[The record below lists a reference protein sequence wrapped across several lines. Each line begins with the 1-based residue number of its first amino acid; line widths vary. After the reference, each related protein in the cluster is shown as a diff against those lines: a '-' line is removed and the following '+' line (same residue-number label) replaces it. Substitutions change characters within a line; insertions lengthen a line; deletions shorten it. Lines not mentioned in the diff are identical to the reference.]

1 MKTPWSGLRMSPEK
15 DNEPNGLTGWMGE
28 EDPAAEYRED
38 KPEDRGQ
45 TEYYADNRPIEP
57 EERKPSR
64 PSIFKWVIFVLL
76 IGYTLL
82 SYYRAPI
89 LSRIGSYL
97 VVEHPHKKADLIVCL
112 MGRPVERGLAAAE
125 IYKRGLGPGIFIGRV
140 GFPDGT
146 EVLKQRGV
154 HFPESRDLLKMML
167 QGLGVPGSACLTSDR
182 FVGDTYEEA
191 KEVRALAQERGYS
204 SLIVVTSPT
213 HTRRAWLTYKK
224 VFEKNDVKIMMLP
237 SRYTNFRSDDW
248 WKTRKYLKEVAI
260 EYQKLAYYTVK
271 YSL

>member
-1 MKTPWSGLRMSPEK
+1 MKTPWSGLRLNPEK
-15 DNEPNGLTGWMGE
+15 GKEPNGLAGWMGE

-38 KPEDRGQ
+38 KPEDNGQ
-45 TEYYADNRPIEP
+45 TEFYTDNRPIEP
-57 EERKPSR
+57 EQRKPSR

-82 SYYRAPI
+82 SYYHAPI

-97 VVEHPHKKADLIVCL
+97 VVEHPLKKADLIVCL
-112 MGRPVERGLAAAE
+112 MGSSVERGLAAAE
-125 IYKRGLGPGIFIGRV
+125 VYKRGLGAGVFFGREE
-140 GFPDGT
+140 FPEGT
-146 EVLKQRGV
+146 EVLKQRGI

-167 QGLGVPGSACLTSDR
+167 QGLGVPGTACLTSER
-182 FVGDTYEEA
+182 FVGNTYEEA
-191 KEVRALAQERGYS
+191 QEVRAFAQERGYS
-204 SLIVVTSPT
+204 SLIVVTSPI

-224 VFEKNDVKIMMLP
+224 VFEKDDVKIMMLP
-237 SRYTNFRSDDW
+237 SRYTNFKSDGW

-271 YSL
+271 YFL